1 MPGPMQVG
9 HGTGF
14 QAVFDQFKPGMLGS
28 GGDQHVR
35 FKGDQL
41 YTHSSFSLH
50 GRGAEAAENRAAKYE
65 LGAAQVRQSL
75 VRDFGAGVADRIL
88 SNVGKEVGRDLS
100 QGITRSDLT
109 RIKQQVDGI
118 AKNAHNVTDMA
129 IEKPDSQIG
138 QALLRHTEREFSP
151 ESLQFSRGVMQFKNA
166 PAAERAEVGRELM
179 AQFVNDGAE
188 SMVNLPSGVRGQLL
202 EAFAEGAPP
211 PSAHVFDDA
220 LKEMREL
227 MAVDSAK
234 RFVENPLT

>member
-14 QAVFDQFKPGMLGS
+14 QAAFDQFKPGMLGS

-65 LGAAQVRQSL
+65 LGAPQVRQSL

-100 QGITRSDLT
+100 QG
-109 RIKQQVDGI
+109 
-118 AKNAHNVTDMA
+118 
-129 IEKPDSQIG
+129 
-138 QALLRHTEREFSP
+138 
-151 ESLQFSRGVMQFKNA
+151 
-166 PAAERAEVGRELM
+166 
-179 AQFVNDGAE
+179 
-188 SMVNLPSGVRGQLL
+188 
-202 EAFAEGAPP
+202 
-211 PSAHVFDDA
+211 
-220 LKEMREL
+220 
-227 MAVDSAK
+227 
-234 RFVENPLT
+234 